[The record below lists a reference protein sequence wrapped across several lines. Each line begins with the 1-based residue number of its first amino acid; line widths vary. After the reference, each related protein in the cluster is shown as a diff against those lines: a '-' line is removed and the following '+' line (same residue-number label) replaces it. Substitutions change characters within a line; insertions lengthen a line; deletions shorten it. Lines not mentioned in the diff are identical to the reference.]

1 MALKKFK
8 IKVNFTALALLIA
21 PYAAALPADE
31 IRIAASDLLAD
42 AIRDPLKSFAESNE
56 FDLRIDGI
64 GSLPAM
70 DRLRANEIDLA
81 IIALPDDREVPREE
95 FTVYPF
101 AYDASIIVTNESNPI
116 DEISLARL
124 GGIYGTNEEFNFNT
138 WGELGLSGW
147 GNRNIKPLTGVESE
161 SIALELFRYTVL
173 SRGAMK
179 TSVAM
184 VQGHEIE
191 SMVASDVASIAIMS
205 GPPEGDRLK
214 VLMVSSGAN
223 APAFGPTRENIHFGD
238 YPIRLAFYIAFN
250 PRDSEKLNETL
261 RTLLSDPVAESL
273 EENQLFPL
281 PPSVRRQLLVDLEFS
296 RESAE

>member
-1 MALKKFK
+1 MIPNNLKM
-8 IKVNFTALALLIA
+8 KVKYTALALLVA
-21 PYAAALPADE
+21 PFTVALPADE

-42 AIRDPLKSFAESNE
+42 VIRGPLESFAEINE
-56 FDLRIDGI
+56 FNLQIDGI

-81 IIALPDDREVPREE
+81 IIALPEDQEVPREE
-95 FTVYPF
+95 FTIYPF
-101 AYDASIIVTNESNPI
+101 AYDAAVIVTNESNPI
-116 DEISLARL
+116 NEISLAHL

-147 GNRNIKPLTGVESE
+147 GNRNIKPFTGVKSE

-184 VQGHEIE
+184 VQDDEVE
-191 SMVASDVASIAIMS
+191 SMVAADTASIAIMS
-205 GPPEGDRLK
+205 GLPESNRLK

-261 RTLLSDPVAESL
+261 RALFSEPVAESL
-273 EENQLFPL
+273 EAHQLFPL
-281 PPSVRRQLLVDLEFS
+281 PLSVRRQLLVDFEFR
-296 RESAE
+296 RERAP

>member
-1 MALKKFK
+1 MFTKNQIMNVK
-8 IKVNFTALALLIA
+8 FTALALLVA
-21 PYAAALPADE
+21 PFAAALQADDL
-31 IRIAASDLLAD
+31 RIAASDLLAD
-42 AIRDPLKSFAESNE
+42 AIRDPLTSFAERNE
-56 FDLRIDGI
+56 FDLQIDGI

-81 IIALPDDREVPREE
+81 IIALPDDQEVPREE
-95 FTVYPF
+95 FAIYPF

-124 GGIYGTNEEFNFNT
+124 GGIYGTNEEFNFNN

-184 VQGHEIE
+184 VQGREIE
-191 SMVASDVASIAIMS
+191 SMVASDAASIAIMS
-205 GPPEGDRLK
+205 GLPEADGLK
-214 VLMVSSGAN
+214 VLMISSGAN

-238 YPIRLAFYIAFN
+238 YPIRLVFYIAFY
-250 PRDSEKLNETL
+250 PRDSEKLNEIL
-261 RTLLSDPVAESL
+261 RTLLSDLVAESL

-281 PPSVRRQLLVDLEFS
+281 PSSVRRQLLVDLEFG
-296 RESAE
+296 RENAE